1 MTWRPTHFLEVV
13 VLAGDPQA
21 ALVVDRPGVRA
32 CLGADQHVLEL
43 DHPGIGE
50 QERRVASRHETR
62 AGHRGMPAL
71 GEELDEPA
79 TDLGGGQRHDP
90 WIWGLDG
97 RRHRTQW

>member
-1 MTWRPTHFLEVV
+1 
-13 VLAGDPQA
+13 
-21 ALVVDRPGVRA
+21 
-32 CLGADQHVLEL
+32 
-43 DHPGIGE
+43 
-50 QERRVASRHETR
+50 
-62 AGHRGMPAL
+62 MPAL